1 MPITSADGK
10 GAPRASGA
18 QRWIRIRC
26 KQAGKRGGTR
36 SSETE
41 TPYGFRTSR
50 LLKQKCGLRPVRTNW
65 DGGVL
70 LLFAS
75 FFFSAI
81 PSLCHSR
88 ALLDNSASTS
98 RSPVSYTHLRAHET

>member
-18 QRWIRIRC
+18 RHWTRIRC

-50 LLKQKCGLRPVRTNW
+50 LLKQKWGLRPVRTNW

-88 ALLDNSASTS
+88 ALL
-98 RSPVSYTHLRAHET
+98 HLSLIHISEPTRRTPI